1 MFTRGMNRSWDQS
14 MLSVMILKYV
24 HARVEQIL
32 GSVHAECD
40 DLKVCSYK
48 KEQIL
53 ISFHSNNCLSAWT
66 KFKFKSTTF
75 RIKEQRS
82 GSKLN
87 NFKDEHWHE
96 EFVVFLY
103 LLRHKGEFE
112 NSKKCSEITKIS
124 WIHHKKIVLW
134 VPFPLSDQ
142 RATAL

>member
-1 MFTRGMNRSWDQS
+1 MFTRGMNRSLDQS
-14 MLSVMILKYV
+14 RLSVMIFKYV

-32 GSVHAECD
+32 GSVHAEYV
-40 DLKVCSYK
+40 DLKICSYG

-53 ISFHSNNCLSAWT
+53 RSVHANSWLSAWT
-66 KFKFKSTTF
+66 EFRIKWTTF

-82 GSKLN
+82 GSKLK
-87 NFKDEHWHE
+87 NFKDEHWHK

-134 VPFPLSDQ
+134 VPFPLI
-142 RATAL
+142 AI